1 MDNSTTDKDSLRI
14 LLKPIKY
21 SLIDLFTSL
30 ARVLFFWLPGED
42 AAKGQAL
49 MVLHFL
55 GGCIIYSV
63 FFLLPNGHHMRFFIF
78 LFFFVVVLQQLLFR
92 GCVIT
97 RAEQR
102 LTGSEHTIMDPW
114 IRLSGLEP
122 SRETRIACSTGV
134 ICSMTAT
141 LLMNIIVQNFQMVK

>member
-1 MDNSTTDKDSLRI
+1 MSDSAPDKDNLRV
-14 LLKPIKY
+14 LLRPIKY

-42 AAKGQAL
+42 AARGQAL

-55 GGCIIYSV
+55 GGCLVYSL
-63 FFLLPNGHHMRFFIF
+63 FFVLANGHAMRFFIF
-78 LFFFVVVLQQLLFR
+78 LFFLVVVLQQLLFR

-122 SRETRIACSTGV
+122 TRESRIACSTGV
-134 ICSMTAT
+134 ICTMAAT
-141 LLMNIIVQNFQMVK
+141 LLMNIIVQNFQMSK

>member
-1 MDNSTTDKDSLRI
+1 MNNDKDSLRI
-14 LLKPIKY
+14 LLRPIKY
-21 SLIDLFTSL
+21 SLIDLFISL

-42 AAKGQAL
+42 KAKGQAL

-55 GGCIIYSV
+55 GGCILYSW
-63 FFLLPNGHHMRFFIF
+63 FFLLPNGHALRFFIF

-97 RAEQR
+97 KAEQK
-102 LTGSEHTIMDPW
+102 LSGSEDTIMDPW

-122 SRETRIACSTGV
+122 TRDLRISCSTGV
-134 ICSMTAT
+134 ICCMTAT
-141 LLMNIIVQNFQMVK
+141 LLMNLFVQNFQMVK